1 MTKIYPPKYLETG
14 IVDGEPTFP
23 QGYEIVEIEADDSS
37 YYQDS
42 YQNSTFIELHFKMDH
57 YYDFKKYSRLEH
69 HLDNTY
75 GLGGAS
81 NGNRAMDHIV
91 TLEEPTFTKHSDT
104 YYEYTL
110 KFYNGEREKY
120 FRRFVKDPQT
130 RETTFSLTGTELQHL
145 ECIIRSIVTGWNIDD
160 VMMQVYLG
168 QFTGTAYKY
177 NYENSDTWNAAPF
190 WQASEEVKTIS
201 YDNTTCAE
209 ALEQLSE
216 QYGHAYNYNFEYLSY
231 FYIPNGVLNRPWVDQ
246 SGKYGFR
253 LYSDTA
259 ENNTALMYGKNNG
272 LKSIKATGVSD
283 IVDILFVNGS
293 EKNLIIDRNNANHYD
308 SDTLH
313 MPKATNGHKAILL
326 YNGDSFLPSTGVYR
340 ENDGHSVPSGY
351 VEYIASAIGKSVM
364 KLGTNNTYGREE
376 SASFPDVYPSRVGTV
391 TAVTVDNN
399 GIYSVFD
406 SSNNIDY
413 IALSEQTL
421 MIIFQDGAVA
431 GIDFELR
438 IGPSTDYIFSTY
450 NNPNNTTTS
459 VYSEPYTL
467 TKIAKSFNLNTDG
480 SVRLKFTPYFEIS
493 PRREFGDDYSV
504 SSAKCYLKKGNT
516 TINSWNIG
524 YHYDTMV
531 SNTPGHNGSWP
542 KGIISN
548 FATDNSDIDITM
560 NLTSGSYDIVIEVVF
575 DFDQSF
581 LNYYTLYNRAYIRGT
596 AQISNDYNFAIV
608 PKNIGEETL
617 PNSTLHPA
625 VGDHYVIVNCELPTS
640 YVTTAEINLFK
651 EAVKQ
656 LAEYQADGTTY
667 SVEVDGKFM
676 NNNDTINRGLSS
688 GLCLKI
694 QDSSFMSPARTFRIL
709 NVKRPYNNENSP
721 TIEISNVRRKKSR
734 IDGFTHSII
743 DLGVAI
749 ADNFERISAN
759 NAKLK
764 NVKRELQSSI
774 NGVDF
779 NMSNLELDQEDI
791 KDTQA
796 QMEKRIG
803 NNEYQ
808 IQELWKAIK

>member
-75 GLGGAS
+75 GLGGR
-81 NGNRAMDHIV
+81 NRDHIV

-145 ECIIRSIVTGWNIDD
+145 ECIIRSIVTGWNIDEN
-160 VMMQVYLG
+160 MMKIYLG
-168 QFTGTAYKY
+168 QFTGTAY
-177 NYENSDTWNAAPF
+177 ETNSPTTTWNATPF
-190 WQASEEVKTIS
+190 WQASEEMKTIS
-201 YDNTTCAE
+201 YDNTTCAD
-209 ALEQLSE
+209 ALVQLSE
-216 QYGHAYNYNFEYLSY
+216 QYGHDYNYDVEFKST
-231 FYIPNGVLNRPWVDQ
+231 FSVSGGVSGRPFVYPDG
-246 SGKYGFR
+246 SCGLT

-259 ENNTALMYGKNNG
+259 ENSTALMYGKNNG

-293 EKNLIIDRNNANHYD
+293 EKNLIIDSNNANHYD

-326 YNGDSFLPSTGVYR
+326 YNGDSFLPATGVYR

-351 VEYIASAIGKSVM
+351 TEYVASAIGKSVM

-391 TAVTVDNN
+391 NSVSVNSN

-406 SSNNIDY
+406 SAID
-413 IALSEQTL
+413 SEYHVPDGVTDPL
-421 MIIFQDGAVA
+421 TIIFQDGALA
-431 GIDFELR
+431 GIEFECR
-438 IGPSTDYIFSTY
+438 NGEASSYIFTSYSTPSAEHVQQLSSTY
-450 NNPNNTTTS
+450 S
-459 VYSEPYTL
+459 KVV
-467 TKIAKSFNLNTDG
+467 KSFTLSEDSDVLLSFEPKFKLRTDDL
-480 SVRLKFTPYFEIS
+480 RNWDTF
-493 PRREFGDDYSV
+493 
-504 SSAKCYLKKGNT
+504 SAMCYLKKGNT
-516 TINSWNIG
+516 TVNSWPIGFSQTYEPTGEFETYPGTNIEYEIYG
-524 YHYDTMV
+524 VVFENNDGVNIRGT
-531 SNTPGHNGSWP
+531 W
-542 KGIISN
+542 
-548 FATDNSDIDITM
+548 
-560 NLTSGSYDIVIEVVF
+560 NLTAGSYDIVIELVSTFSPTVGANI
-575 DFDQSF
+575 
-581 LNYYTLYNRAYIRGT
+581 LAYIYGM
-596 AQISNDYNFAIV
+596 AQMTYSCNLQIV
-608 PKNIGEETL
+608 PKEIGEETL

-625 VGDHYVIVNCELPTS
+625 VGDHYVIVNCEMPTS
-640 YVTTAEINLFK
+640 YVTEAEINLFK

-656 LAEYQADGTTY
+656 LAEYQEDGTTY
-667 SVEVDGKFM
+667 SVDVDGKFM
-676 NNNDTINRGLSS
+676 NNHDTINRGLSS
-688 GLCLKI
+688 GLCVKI
-694 QDSSFMSPARTFRIL
+694 QDSSFMTPARTFRIL

-759 NAKLK
+759 NAQQKSTKQELQRSIESANFNQSVLNLKQIDIK
-764 NVKRELQSSI
+764 NV
-774 NGVDF
+774 
-779 NMSNLELDQEDI
+779 QEQMKKEI
-791 KDTQA
+791 EENKD
-796 QMEKRIG
+796 
-803 NNEYQ
+803 Q
-808 IQELWKAIK
+808 IQQLWKAIGK

>member
-14 IVDGEPTFP
+14 MANNEPTFP

-42 YQNSTFIELHFKMDH
+42 YQNSTFIELHFKLDH

-168 QFTGTAYKY
+168 QFTGIAYKS
-177 NYENSDTWNAAPF
+177 NYQGSDTWNATPF
-190 WQASEEVKTIS
+190 WQASEEMKTIS
-201 YDNTTCAE
+201 YDNTTCAD

-216 QYGHAYNYNFEYLSY
+216 QYGHAYNYNFEFLSY

-326 YNGDSFLPSTGVYR
+326 YNGDSFLPATGVYR

-351 VEYIASAIGKSVM
+351 TEYVASAIGKSVM

-391 TAVTVDNN
+391 NSVSVNSN
-399 GIYSVFD
+399 GIYSIFD
-406 SSNNIDY
+406 SAID
-413 IALSEQTL
+413 SEYHVPDGVTDPL
-421 MIIFQDGAVA
+421 TIIFQDGALA
-431 GIDFELR
+431 GIEFECRNGEASSYIFTSYSTPNTEFVQQLSNTYSKVVKSFTLSEDSDVLLSFKPKFELITGR
-438 IGPSTDYIFSTY
+438 
-450 NNPNNTTTS
+450 
-459 VYSEPYTL
+459 
-467 TKIAKSFNLNTDG
+467 FNQLSDFYA
-480 SVRLKFTPYFEIS
+480 R
-493 PRREFGDDYSV
+493 
-504 SSAKCYLKKGNT
+504 CYLKKGNT
-516 TINSWNIG
+516 TLYTWYAGYSYYLEYVEDEIG
-524 YHYDTMV
+524 PYTELH
-531 SNTPGHNGSWP
+531 
-542 KGIISN
+542 I
-548 FATDNSDIDITM
+548 TDSDNDDIR
-560 NLTSGSYDIVIEVVF
+560 LTTSLTAGSYDIVIELTSAFSPTISAYV
-575 DFDQSF
+575 
-581 LNYYTLYNRAYIRGT
+581 LAYIYGM
-596 AQISNDYNFAIV
+596 AQATYNCNLQIV
-608 PKNIGEETL
+608 PKEIGEETL

-625 VGDHYVIVNCELPTS
+625 VGDHYVIVNCEMPTS
-640 YVTTAEINLFK
+640 YVTEAEINLFK

-656 LAEYQADGTTY
+656 LAEYQEDGTTY
-667 SVEVDGKFM
+667 SVDIDGKFM
-676 NNNDTINRGLSS
+676 NNHDTINRGLSS

-694 QDSSFMSPARTFRIL
+694 QDSSFMTPARTFRIV

-721 TIEISNVRRKKSR
+721 TIEISNVRKKKSR

-759 NAKLK
+759 NAQQKSTK
-764 NVKRELQSSI
+764 QELQRSI
-774 NGVDF
+774 ESANF
-779 NMSNLELDQEDI
+779 NQSVLNLKQIDI
-791 KDTQA
+791 KNEQA
-796 QMEKRIG
+796 SMDKRITE
-803 NNEYQ
+803 NESQ
-808 IQELWKAIK
+808 IQQLWKAIGK